1 MSGPKKSQW
10 EIQQEIREQRKRER
24 EAKRRK
30 QVNEIQN
37 RINLAQTNLDNL
49 LNKYKDVASQNI
61 KTFIN
66 EWIREID
73 LKGDLREAFRK
84 IKGIE
89 NYLEKQNNILK
100 TKQDKIDAQKEIERI
115 KQEKINNILDSLEK
129 IKGDYKEILND
140 AILQRIE
147 LFANSIKANPD
158 NKKTLSQIEQ
168 FQKQLFTK
176 YEEFEEKKYQTNYVA
191 DKFSKL
197 LNSDIKKSG
206 DNLEVSG
213 KIDGV
218 PISVKVNYKNSNI
231 DLDTPMDSS
240 CKRGVNA
247 LQKGLEKE
255 KISLGEIKVI
265 RTGEVLN
272 KQNNTQSRTRT
283 KA

>member
-176 YEEFEEKKYQTNYVA
+176 YEEFEEKKYQTDYVA

-197 LNSDIKKSG
+197 LNSDVKKSG

-218 PISVKVNYKNSNI
+218 PISVKINYKNSNI

-240 CKRGVNA
+240 CKRGIDA

-272 KQNNTQSRTRT
+272 KQNNTQSRTRI

>member
-89 NYLEKQNNILK
+89 NYLEKQNNIVK

-176 YEEFEEKKYQTNYVA
+176 YEEFEEKKYQTDYVA

-197 LNSDIKKSG
+197 LNSDVKKSG

-218 PISVKVNYKNSNI
+218 PISVKINYKNSNI

-240 CKRGVNA
+240 CKRGIDA

-272 KQNNTQSRTRT
+272 KQNNTQSRTRI

>member
-176 YEEFEEKKYQTNYVA
+176 YEEFEEKKYQTDYVA

-197 LNSDIKKSG
+197 LNSDVKKSG

-218 PISVKVNYKNSNI
+218 PISVKINYKNSNI

-272 KQNNTQSRTRT
+272 KQNNTQSRTRI

>member
-1 MSGPKKSQW
+1 MSGPKKTQW

-89 NYLEKQNNILK
+89 IYLEKQNNILK

>member
-176 YEEFEEKKYQTNYVA
+176 YEEFEEKKYQTDYVA

-218 PISVKVNYKNSNI
+218 PISVKINYKNSNI

-240 CKRGVNA
+240 CKRGIDA

-272 KQNNTQSRTRT
+272 KQNNTQSRTRI